1 MADAS
6 AAAPEARTRDAPRPP
21 LRIGHKGA
29 DALVLGNTIESFRT
43 AVELGA
49 QVIEFDVLRPRADFA
64 DAADWRRAPAGPV
77 PEATAP
83 LLVAHDWGDAARRE
97 PLTLS
102 EVLDAFTEPP
112 LDRVEIDL
120 DLKIA
125 GREDEVVAAIRDRGL
140 DDRAMASTMELAG
153 LAELRRLA
161 PELRIGWTLPRTT
174 RDWTRYRWSRALVT
188 GGLASLRARLP
199 GIVRRRAPGL
209 GVWSIWVYH
218 AAITA
223 RLIAAAHA
231 VDVAVIAWTVD
242 DPHRVRALTALGV
255 DGICT
260 NDPRLLVRYEG
271 RDGSRP

>member
-1 MADAS
+1 MADAP
-6 AAAPEARTRDAPRPP
+6 ATATETRGNDAPRAP

-49 QVIEFDVLRPRADFA
+49 EVIELDVVRPRADFPSPG
-64 DAADWRRAPAGPV
+64 DWRRAPAGAAPR
-77 PEATAP
+77 ATEP

-97 PLTLS
+97 ALTLA

-112 LDRVEIDL
+112 LDRIEIDL

-125 GREDEVVAAIRDRGL
+125 GREDEIVAAIRERGL
-140 DDRAMASTMELAG
+140 DDRAMASTMELAS

-161 PELRIGWTLPRTT
+161 PDLRIGWTLPRTT
-174 RDWTRYRWSRALVT
+174 RDWTRYRWARPLVA

-218 AAITA
+218 GVITS

-242 DPHRVRALTALGV
+242 DPERVRALTDAGV

-260 NDPRLLVRYEG
+260 NDPRLLGPYAG
-271 RDGSRP
+271 RPA